1 MTQTLLLA
9 SWLFYWTPLAIILYT
24 LYIASYRLFLSPLA
38 GTPGPVLAALTS
50 WYEFYYDVILPG
62 QYVFKIK
69 EMHEQYGKCFIGL
82 IILIWLSQTE

>member
-1 MTQTLLLA
+1 MTQTMQLA

-24 LYIASYRLFLSPLA
+24 IFIAIYRLFLSPLA
-38 GTPGPVLAALTS
+38 RTPGPVLAALTS

-69 EMHEQYGKCFIGL
+69 ELHEQYGK
-82 IILIWLSQTE
+82 